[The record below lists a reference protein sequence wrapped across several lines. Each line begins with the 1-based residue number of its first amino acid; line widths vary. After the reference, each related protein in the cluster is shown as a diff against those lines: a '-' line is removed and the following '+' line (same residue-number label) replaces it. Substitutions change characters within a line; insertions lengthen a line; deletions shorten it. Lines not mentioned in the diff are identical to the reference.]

1 MAATRL
7 AVELLAMIQRP
18 TYAVITKTLE
28 GYVYHRGSARLSIA
42 LFGSLDDTFFFFRV
56 ETQVFKSK
64 FDAWD
69 DVLAVDFTR
78 TAENVSKKG
87 ADMKVRK
94 C

>member
-7 AVELLAMIQRP
+7 AVELLAMIHRP
-18 TYAVITKTLE
+18 AHATITKTLE
-28 GYVYHRGSARLSIA
+28 G
-42 LFGSLDDTFFFFRV
+42 V

-64 FDAWD
+64 FDGWD

-87 ADMKVRK
+87 ADMKVRINK
-94 C
+94 IKFFFD